1 MRTIAAIAAI
11 GLSGVVGA
19 QELWHTGAPADM
31 YGIYFMVPIRGT
43 TQGGRG
49 VEIIQNG
56 QRAGFNAPNM
66 NVEHKQESLVGRI
79 EAKVKDVVY
88 KDMACKQYTSVY
100 YVQAPQNTNLQSL
113 RRETET
119 WVDFAGVTRR
129 VRTTYRDMRKT
140 VEIDA
145 LFEKDTIEM
154 DITENGKKRHL
165 SMNPVQGL
173 AAFNSPIPDMIKNA
187 TKDRYEKSWCTID
200 PTNGGILEY
209 KIRLKGRF
217 VPPTGSSSTIKGW
230 TFEVKAPVGIHT
242 MHVGEDGQ
250 LRQIDFADTSVVRAV
265 FNRPIGGG

>member
-1 MRTIAAIAAI
+1 MRKFATICALGLAAL
-11 GLSGVVGA
+11 GST

-31 YGIYFMVPIRGT
+31 YGIYFMIPIRGT

-49 VEIIQNG
+49 VEVIQNG

-66 NVEHKQESLVGRI
+66 NVEHKMEGLVGRV

-88 KDMACKQYTSVY
+88 KDMACKHYTSVY
-100 YVQAPQNTNLQSL
+100 YVQAPQGTNLQSV
-113 RRETET
+113 RREIES
-119 WVDFAGVTRR
+119 WVDFVGVTHR
-129 VRTTYRDMRKT
+129 VRSVYRDARKT

-145 LFEKDTIEM
+145 LFGKDTIEM
-154 DITENGKKRHL
+154 DITENGKKRQL
-165 SMNPVQGL
+165 SLNPVQGV
-173 AAFNSPIPDMIKNA
+173 AAFNSPIPDMLKNA

-217 VPPTGSSSTIKGW
+217 VPPTGSSSKIKGW

-242 MHVGEDGQ
+242 MHVSEDGQ
-250 LRQIDFADTSVVRAV
+250 LRQIDYADTSIVRAV
-265 FNRPIGGG
+265 FNPPIGGG